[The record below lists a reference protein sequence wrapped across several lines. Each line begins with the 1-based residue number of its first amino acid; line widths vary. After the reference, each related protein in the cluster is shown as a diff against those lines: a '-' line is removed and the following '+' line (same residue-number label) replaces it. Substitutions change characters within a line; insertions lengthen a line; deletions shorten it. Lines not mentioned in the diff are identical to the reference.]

1 MGSRRT
7 LGIPVPWVFTIA
19 YLVGVGAQF
28 AAPVSASG
36 VLLLASVAVAVLL
49 IVAGTVLASW
59 GQALFRRARTTTVP
73 GETSSALVTSGPY
86 GVTRNPM
93 YVGLF
98 AVFEGVSLAF
108 TLVWSMVLM
117 LPVFYYLN
125 WFVVPLEEERLAGSF
140 GAEYEAYRKKVRR
153 WL

>member
-1 MGSRRT
+1 MDPRRT

-19 YLVGVGAQF
+19 YLVGVVIQLVV
-28 AAPVSASG
+28 PVSASG
-36 VLLLASVAVAVLL
+36 VLLPASVAAAVVLVTVGAVLA
-49 IVAGTVLASW
+49 VW
-59 GQALFRRARTTTVP
+59 GQALFRKTHTTTVP
-73 GETSSALVTSGPY
+73 GETSFALVTSGPY
-86 GVTRNPM
+86 RVTRNPM

-98 AVFEGVSLAF
+98 SVFVGISLAF
-108 TLVWSMVLM
+108 TLVWSIILM

-125 WFVVPLEEERLAGSF
+125 WMVVPLEEERLTSSF